1 MQSWLHIPPAPCASR
16 YRRISSSGDATTY
29 PPPKVVCSAARSAG
43 LTFQFSAKTL
53 TKAGRDTSARAARKL
68 SARGVP
74 PRQGVEDRDLPATDF
89 EQVGCLE
96 VAPDLLT
103 KVGENRLYVVGA
115 LCVDRAARPAA

>member
-1 MQSWLHIPPAPCASR
+1 
-16 YRRISSSGDATTY
+16 
-29 PPPKVVCSAARSAG
+29 
-43 LTFQFSAKTL
+43 TFQFSAKTL
-53 TKAGRDTSARAARKL
+53 TKAGRDTSARALRKL

-103 KVGENRLYVVGA
+103 KVGENRLYVVGD
-115 LCVDRAARPAA
+115 LCVDRVARPAAVIAGSKMDKMGVRTKSWTKKEDVRVLS